1 MLWYLEG
8 GWGWLYVHYLTFTL
22 EQSLVSCG
30 SNELITPV
38 LGENVPGNLAYDPIK
53 RIKYDLALIVIYG
66 TLSTES
72 HFQFDEKIQYGNFR
86 MKPTWQVSR
95 TSLTQNLLSLE
106 WKQFSII
113 EKNEYF
119 PKRSEKGLLGNPCV
133 LFDFVLD
140 MVKWEDYGCILD
152 SLRSYSQAIS

>member
-113 EKNEYF
+113 EKMNIFRNALKKDYWEIHVF
-119 PKRSEKGLLGNPCV
+119 CLI
-133 LFDFVLD
+133 LFWTWWSGRT
-140 MVKWEDYGCILD
+140 MVAYLIPYGRIPRL
-152 SLRSYSQAIS
+152 

>member
-1 MLWYLEG
+1 
-8 GWGWLYVHYLTFTL
+8 
-22 EQSLVSCG
+22 
-30 SNELITPV
+30 
-38 LGENVPGNLAYDPIK
+38 VPGNLAYDPIK

-106 WKQFSII
+106 
-113 EKNEYF
+113 
-119 PKRSEKGLLGNPCV
+119 
-133 LFDFVLD
+133 
-140 MVKWEDYGCILD
+140 
-152 SLRSYSQAIS
+152 